1 MPAMSTVLSE
11 MIGPLLG
18 QAHQAHRSLVE
29 PALAELGLGVKEFG
43 ALALL
48 TDEGP
53 LSQQRLG
60 TRQRIDRTT
69 MVATV
74 DALEAGGLVERRR
87 DPEDR
92 RAYALHTTA
101 HGRRVLAE
109 AAEAVAR
116 AERAFLAPLPAPDRR
131 RLKEMLRAVL
141 VA

>member
-1 MPAMSTVLSE
+1 MSTVLSE

-18 QAHQAHRSLVE
+18 QAHQVHRSLVE

-69 MVATV
+69 MVATL
-74 DALEAGGLVERRR
+74 DALEAEGLVERRR

-92 RAYALHTTA
+92 RAYALHVTA
-101 HGRRVLAE
+101 RGLHVLQRAWE
-109 AAEAVAR
+109 VAAR
-116 AERAFLAPLPAPDRR
+116 AEDEFLGALLPGDRR
-131 RLKEMLRAVL
+131 RLKELLRAV
-141 VA
+141 VGP